1 MEHYTTY
8 SDKKNKPINIDIPTT
23 FDELM
28 QFAHDHF
35 TSKTAIRSY
44 AMKMT
49 PDSFVLVV
57 RNVNGTVISHII
69 YSRGNKREGYNTGYV
84 QIDCSNK
91 IERSI
96 KEMFFIMIC
105 FMYELK

>member
-1 MEHYTTY
+1 MEHYTIY
-8 SDKKNKPINIDIPTT
+8 SDKKNKPMNLDIPTT

-49 PDSFVLVV
+49 PDSFCLTVK
-57 RNVNGTVISHII
+57 NKNGNIISHLI
-69 YSRGNKREGYNTGYV
+69 YSKGHKKKR
-84 QIDCSNK
+84 
-91 IERSI
+91 R
-96 KEMFFIMIC
+96 
-105 FMYELK
+105 L

>member
-1 MEHYTTY
+1 M
-8 SDKKNKPINIDIPTT
+8 NINIPTN

-49 PDSFVLVV
+49 PDSFCLTVK
-57 RNVNGTVISHII
+57 NKNGNIISHLI
-69 YSRGNKREGYNTGYV
+69 YSKGHKKREGYNTGYV
-84 QIDCSNK
+84 QIDCSEK